1 MMLSVHLS
9 HTFPGFTLDA
19 RFDAPEGVTALFG
32 RSGSGKTTVVNAVA
46 GLLTPNQGRVTV
58 GDTVLLDTTAG
69 ITLPAHK
76 RRVAYVFQEARLF
89 PHLTVRQNLI
99 YGRWIQRLPRDA
111 GDEAHVTELL
121 GLGALLAR
129 RPGALSGGE
138 RQRVALG
145 RALLSSPRLLL
156 MDEPL
161 AALDQARKAEILP
174 FLERLRD
181 ERRLPILY
189 VSHALSEVARLATT
203 VVALDKGRVVRAG
216 PASDVL
222 SDPEAV
228 PALGVRDAGAI
239 LPCRLARHFD
249 DGLSEV
255 AFSGGTLLVPR
266 IDAPPGTGLRIR
278 IAASDVLLAQ
288 EVPQGLSALNVLPV
302 TVEAL
307 RRGAQGGAIVQ
318 LRAGQDRLL
327 SRISA
332 RAAER
337 MGLTPGL
344 ALFAIVESVA
354 LARRDIGQNT
364 EG

>member
-1 MMLSVHLS
+1 MTLSVTLTHA
-9 HTFPGFTLDA
+9 FPGFTLQA
-19 RFDAPEGVTALFG
+19 QFDAPDGVTALFG
-32 RSGSGKTTVVNAVA
+32 RSGSGKTTIVNAVA
-46 GLLTPNQGRVTV
+46 GLLHPDQGRVAV
-58 GDTVLLDTTAG
+58 DDTVLLDTATG
-69 ITLPAHK
+69 QRVPTHK

-89 PHLTVRQNLI
+89 PHLTVRQNLV
-99 YGRWIQRLPRDA
+99 YGRWAQRLPRDA
-111 GDEAHVTELL
+111 ADEAHVIALL
-121 GLGALLAR
+121 GLQNLLER

-145 RALLSSPRLLL
+145 RALLSRPRLLL

-203 VVALDKGRVVRAG
+203 VVALDKGHVVRAG
-216 PASDVL
+216 PTTDVL

-239 LPCRLARHFD
+239 LPCRLERHFD
-249 DGLSEV
+249 DGLSSV
-255 AFSGGTLLVPR
+255 RFSGGHLLVPR
-266 IDAPPGTGLRIR
+266 IDAPVGTGLRIR

-288 EVPQGLSALNVLPV
+288 TPPEGLSALNVLPV
-302 TVEAL
+302 AVEAL
-307 RRGAQGGAIVQ
+307 RRGPQGGAIVQ
-318 LRAGQDRLL
+318 LRAGDDRIL

-337 MGLTPGL
+337 MGLAPGHTL
-344 ALFAIVESVA
+344 YAIVESVA
-354 LARRDIGQNT
+354 LARRDIGQNADL
-364 EG
+364 